1 MINKKELAEVKKKIE
16 QYYYIEKVIVWKNEK
31 LERLIKRLEEIDNDR
46 NSATLPISL
55 HTDLSAVKYDGIGS
69 KSGTLPQSPMDRE
82 IEVIYTR
89 LDTAYCKTQ
98 NEILEL
104 KIEIQKLEDEKE
116 ETAFYIHM
124 LNEESKKI
132 LEYKYKHKKSVTQ
145 VAFLLHLS
153 KSTVCRSFQE
163 IYEWLYK
170 MMEYNGVFEKNVKQ
184 NETKLQQNETILQQI
199 ETKLGLFL

>member
-1 MINKKELAEVKKKIE
+1 MINKKEMEAVKKKIE
-16 QYYYIEKVIVWKNEK
+16 QYYYNEKVIAWKNEK
-31 LERLIKRLEEIDNDR
+31 LERLTKRLEEIDNDR
-46 NSATLPISL
+46 NSSLLPISL
-55 HTDLSAVKYDGIGS
+55 NTDLSAVKYDGIGI
-69 KSGTLPQSPMDRE
+69 KSGALPQSPMERE
-82 IEVIYTR
+82 IEAIYNR
-89 LDTAYCKTQ
+89 LDSAYCKTQ

-104 KIEIQKLEDEKE
+104 KIEIQKLEDSQE

-124 LNEESKKI
+124 LNEESKKV

-145 VAFLLHLS
+145 IAFLLHLS

-170 MMEYNGVFEKNVKQ
+170 MMEYNGVFKKNVKQ
-184 NETKLQQNETILQQI
+184 NETILQQNETKLQQS

>member
-16 QYYYIEKVIVWKNEK
+16 QYYYTEKVIVWKNEK
-31 LERLIKRLEEIDNDR
+31 LERLRKRLQEIDNDR
-46 NSATLPISL
+46 NSAILPVSL
-55 HTDLSAVKYDGIGS
+55 NTDLQAVKYDGIGS
-69 KSGTLPQSPMDRE
+69 KSGALPQSPMERN
-82 IEVIYTR
+82 IEAIYNS
-89 LDTAYCKTQ
+89 LKSAYCRTQ
-98 NEILEL
+98 NEIVGL
-104 KIEIQKLEDEKE
+104 KMEIQKLEDGQE

-132 LEYKYKHKKSVTQ
+132 LEYKYKYKKSVTQ

-153 KSTVCRSFQE
+153 KLTMCRSFQE

-184 NETKLQQNETILQQI
+184 NETKLQQNET
-199 ETKLGLFL
+199 KLGLFL

>member
-1 MINKKELAEVKKKIE
+1 MEAVKKKIE
-16 QYYYIEKVIVWKNEK
+16 KYYYIEKVIVWKNEK

-46 NSATLPISL
+46 NSATLPVSL

-69 KSGTLPQSPMDRE
+69 KSGASPQSPMERN
-82 IEVIYTR
+82 IEAIYNS
-89 LDTAYCKTQ
+89 LESAYCRTQ
-98 NEILEL
+98 NEIVGL
-104 KIEIQKLEDEKE
+104 KMEIQKLEDGQE

-132 LEYKYKHKKSVTQ
+132 LEYKYKHKKSITQ

-184 NETKLQQNETILQQI
+184 NETKLQQNET
-199 ETKLGLFL
+199 KLGLFL

>member
-1 MINKKELAEVKKKIE
+1 MEAVKKKIE
-16 QYYYIEKVIVWKNEK
+16 KYYYIEKVIVWKNEK

-55 HTDLSAVKYDGIGS
+55 QTDLSAVKYDGIGS
-69 KSGTLPQSPMDRE
+69 KSGALSQSPMERN
-82 IEVIYTR
+82 IEAIYNS
-89 LDTAYCKTQ
+89 LESAYCRTQ
-98 NEILEL
+98 NEIVGL
-104 KIEIQKLEDEKE
+104 KMEIQKLEDGQE

-132 LEYKYKHKKSVTQ
+132 LEYKYKYKKSVTQ

-153 KSTVCRSFQE
+153 KLTMCRSFQE

-184 NETKLQQNETILQQI
+184 NETKLQQNET
-199 ETKLGLFL
+199 KLGLFL

>member
-69 KSGTLPQSPMDRE
+69 KSGALSQSPMERN
-82 IEVIYTR
+82 IEAIYNS
-89 LDTAYCKTQ
+89 LESAYCRTQ
-98 NEILEL
+98 NEIVGL
-104 KIEIQKLEDEKE
+104 KMEIQKLEDGQE

-132 LEYKYKHKKSVTQ
+132 LEYKYKYKKSVTQ

-153 KSTVCRSFQE
+153 KLTMCRSFQE

-184 NETKLQQNETILQQI
+184 NETKLQQNET
-199 ETKLGLFL
+199 KLGLFL

>member
-1 MINKKELAEVKKKIE
+1 MEAVKKKIE

-31 LERLIKRLEEIDNDR
+31 LERLRKRLQEIDNDR
-46 NSATLPISL
+46 NSAILPVSL
-55 HTDLSAVKYDGIGS
+55 NTDLQAVKYDGIGS
-69 KSGTLPQSPMDRE
+69 KSGALPQSPMERN
-82 IEVIYTR
+82 IEAIYNS
-89 LDTAYCKTQ
+89 LESAYCRTQ
-98 NEILEL
+98 NEIVGL
-104 KIEIQKLEDEKE
+104 KMEIQKLEDGQE

-132 LEYKYKHKKSVTQ
+132 LEYKYKYKKSVTQ

-153 KSTVCRSFQE
+153 KLTMCRSFQE

-184 NETKLQQNETILQQI
+184 NETKLQQNET
-199 ETKLGLFL
+199 KLGLFL

>member
-1 MINKKELAEVKKKIE
+1 MEAVKKKIE
-16 QYYYIEKVIVWKNEK
+16 KYYYIEKVIVWKNEK

-69 KSGTLPQSPMDRE
+69 KSGALSQSPMERN
-82 IEVIYTR
+82 IEAIYNS
-89 LDTAYCKTQ
+89 LESAYCRTQ
-98 NEILEL
+98 NEIVGL
-104 KIEIQKLEDEKE
+104 KMEIQKLEDGQE

-132 LEYKYKHKKSVTQ
+132 LEYKYKYKKSVTQ

-153 KSTVCRSFQE
+153 KLTMCRSFQE

-184 NETKLQQNETILQQI
+184 NETKLQQNET
-199 ETKLGLFL
+199 KLGLFL

>member
-16 QYYYIEKVIVWKNEK
+16 QYYYTEKVIVWKNEK
-31 LERLIKRLEEIDNDR
+31 LERLTKRLEEIDNDR
-46 NSATLPISL
+46 NSAILPVAL
-55 HTDLSAVKYDGIGS
+55 NTDLSAVKYDGIGS
-69 KSGTLPQSPMDRE
+69 KSGALPQSPMERN
-82 IEVIYTR
+82 IEAIYNS
-89 LDTAYCKTQ
+89 LESAYCRTQ
-98 NEILEL
+98 NEIVGL
-104 KIEIQKLEDEKE
+104 KMEIQKLEDGQE

-132 LEYKYKHKKSVTQ
+132 LEYKYKHKKSITQ

-184 NETKLQQNETILQQI
+184 NETKLQQNET
-199 ETKLGLFL
+199 KLGLFL

>member
-16 QYYYIEKVIVWKNEK
+16 QYYYTEKVIVWKNEK
-31 LERLIKRLEEIDNDR
+31 LERLRKRLEEIDNDR
-46 NSATLPISL
+46 NSAILPVAL
-55 HTDLSAVKYDGIGS
+55 NTDLSAVKYDGIGS
-69 KSGTLPQSPMDRE
+69 KSGALPQSPMERN
-82 IEVIYTR
+82 IEAIYNS
-89 LDTAYCKTQ
+89 LESAYCRTQ
-98 NEILEL
+98 NEIVGL
-104 KIEIQKLEDEKE
+104 KMEIQKLEDGQE

-132 LEYKYKHKKSVTQ
+132 LEYKYKYKKSVTQ

-153 KSTVCRSFQE
+153 KLTMCRSFQE

-184 NETKLQQNETILQQI
+184 NETKLQQNET
-199 ETKLGLFL
+199 KLGLFL

>member
-1 MINKKELAEVKKKIE
+1 MEAVKKKIE
-16 QYYYIEKVIVWKNEK
+16 KYYYIEKVIVWKNEK

-46 NSATLPISL
+46 NSATLPVSL

-69 KSGTLPQSPMDRE
+69 KSGALPQSPMERN
-82 IEVIYTR
+82 IEAIYNS
-89 LDTAYCKTQ
+89 LESAYCRTQ
-98 NEILEL
+98 NEIVGL
-104 KIEIQKLEDEKE
+104 KMEIQKLEDGQE

-132 LEYKYKHKKSVTQ
+132 LEYKYKHKKSITQ

-184 NETKLQQNETILQQI
+184 NETKLQQNET
-199 ETKLGLFL
+199 KLGLFL

>member
-1 MINKKELAEVKKKIE
+1 MINKEEMEAVKKKIE
-16 QYYYIEKVIVWKNEK
+16 KYYYIEKVIVWKNEK

-46 NSATLPISL
+46 NSATLPVSL
-55 HTDLSAVKYDGIGS
+55 NTDLQAVKYDGIGS
-69 KSGTLPQSPMDRE
+69 KSGALSQSPMERN
-82 IEVIYTR
+82 IEAIYNS
-89 LDTAYCKTQ
+89 LESAYCRTQ
-98 NEILEL
+98 NEIVGL
-104 KIEIQKLEDEKE
+104 KMEIQKLEDGQE

-132 LEYKYKHKKSVTQ
+132 LEYKYKYKKSVTQ

-153 KSTVCRSFQE
+153 KLTMCRSFQE

-184 NETKLQQNETILQQI
+184 NETKLQQNET
-199 ETKLGLFL
+199 KLGLFL

>member
-1 MINKKELAEVKKKIE
+1 MEAVKKKIE
-16 QYYYIEKVIVWKNEK
+16 KYYYSEKVIVWKNEK

-69 KSGTLPQSPMDRE
+69 KSGALSQSPMERN
-82 IEVIYTR
+82 IEAIYNS
-89 LDTAYCKTQ
+89 LESAYCRTQ
-98 NEILEL
+98 NEIVGL
-104 KIEIQKLEDEKE
+104 KMEIQKLEDGQE

-132 LEYKYKHKKSVTQ
+132 LEYKYKYKKSVTQ

-153 KSTVCRSFQE
+153 KLTMCRSFQE

-184 NETKLQQNETILQQI
+184 NETKLQQNET
-199 ETKLGLFL
+199 KLGLFL

>member
-1 MINKKELAEVKKKIE
+1 MINKEEMEAVKKKIE
-16 QYYYIEKVIVWKNEK
+16 KYYYIEKVIVWKNEK

-46 NSATLPISL
+46 NSATLPVSL

-69 KSGTLPQSPMDRE
+69 KSGALSQSPMERN
-82 IEVIYTR
+82 IEAIYNS
-89 LDTAYCKTQ
+89 LESAYCRTQ
-98 NEILEL
+98 NEIVGL
-104 KIEIQKLEDEKE
+104 KMEIQKLEDGQE

-132 LEYKYKHKKSVTQ
+132 LEYKYKYKKSVTQ

-153 KSTVCRSFQE
+153 KLTMCRSFQE

-184 NETKLQQNETILQQI
+184 NETKLQQNET
-199 ETKLGLFL
+199 KLGLFL

>member
-1 MINKKELAEVKKKIE
+1 MINKEEMEAVKKKIE

-31 LERLIKRLEEIDNDR
+31 LERLMKRLQEIDNDR
-46 NSATLPISL
+46 NSAILPVSL
-55 HTDLSAVKYDGIGS
+55 NTDLQAVKYDGIGS
-69 KSGTLPQSPMDRE
+69 KSGALPQSPMERN
-82 IEVIYTR
+82 IEAIYNS
-89 LDTAYCKTQ
+89 LESAYCRTQ
-98 NEILEL
+98 NEIVGL
-104 KIEIQKLEDEKE
+104 KMEIQKLEDGQE

-132 LEYKYKHKKSVTQ
+132 LEYKYKCKKSVTQ

-153 KSTVCRSFQE
+153 KSTICRSFQE

-184 NETKLQQNETILQQI
+184 NETKTQQN
-199 ETKLGLFL
+199 ETKLGLF

>member
-1 MINKKELAEVKKKIE
+1 MINKEEMEAVKKKIE
-16 QYYYIEKVIVWKNEK
+16 KYYYIEKVIVWKNEK

-69 KSGTLPQSPMDRE
+69 KSGALSQSPMERN
-82 IEVIYTR
+82 IEAIYNS
-89 LDTAYCKTQ
+89 LESAYCRTQ
-98 NEILEL
+98 NEIVGL
-104 KIEIQKLEDEKE
+104 KMEIQKLEDGQE

-132 LEYKYKHKKSVTQ
+132 LEYKYKYKKSVTQ

-153 KSTVCRSFQE
+153 KLTMCRSFQE

-184 NETKLQQNETILQQI
+184 NETKLQQNET
-199 ETKLGLFL
+199 KLGLFL

>member
-1 MINKKELAEVKKKIE
+1 MEAVKKKIE

-31 LERLIKRLEEIDNDR
+31 LERLMKRLEEIDNDR
-46 NSATLPISL
+46 NSAVLPVSL
-55 HTDLSAVKYDGIGS
+55 NADLQAVKYDSIGS
-69 KSGTLPQSPMDRE
+69 KSGALPQSPMERN
-82 IEVIYTR
+82 IEAIYNS
-89 LDTAYCKTQ
+89 LESAYCRTQ
-98 NEILEL
+98 NEIVGL
-104 KIEIQKLEDEKE
+104 KMEIQKLEDGQE

-132 LEYKYKHKKSVTQ
+132 LEYKYKCKKSVTQ

-153 KSTVCRSFQE
+153 KSTICRSFQE

-184 NETKLQQNETILQQI
+184 NETKTQQN
-199 ETKLGLFL
+199 ETKLGLF

>member
-16 QYYYIEKVIVWKNEK
+16 QYYYTEKVIVWKNEK
-31 LERLIKRLEEIDNDR
+31 LERLRKRLQEIDNDR
-46 NSATLPISL
+46 NSAILPVSL
-55 HTDLSAVKYDGIGS
+55 NTDLQAVKYDGIGS
-69 KSGTLPQSPMDRE
+69 KSGALSQSPMERN
-82 IEVIYTR
+82 IEAIYNS
-89 LDTAYCKTQ
+89 LESAYCRTQ
-98 NEILEL
+98 NEIVGL
-104 KIEIQKLEDEKE
+104 KMEIQKLEDGQE

-132 LEYKYKHKKSVTQ
+132 LEYKYKYKKSVTQ

-153 KSTVCRSFQE
+153 KLTMCRSFQE

-184 NETKLQQNETILQQI
+184 NETKLQQNET
-199 ETKLGLFL
+199 KLGLFL

>member
-1 MINKKELAEVKKKIE
+1 MEAVKKKIE

-31 LERLIKRLEEIDNDR
+31 LERLTKRLEEIDNDR
-46 NSATLPISL
+46 NSAILPVAL
-55 HTDLSAVKYDGIGS
+55 NTDLSAVKYDGIGS
-69 KSGTLPQSPMDRE
+69 KSGALPQSPMERN
-82 IEVIYTR
+82 IEAIYNS
-89 LDTAYCKTQ
+89 LESAYCRTQ
-98 NEILEL
+98 NEIVGL
-104 KIEIQKLEDEKE
+104 KMEIQKLEDGQE

-132 LEYKYKHKKSVTQ
+132 LEYKYKYKKSVTQ

-153 KSTVCRSFQE
+153 KLTMCRSFQE

-184 NETKLQQNETILQQI
+184 NETKLQQNET
-199 ETKLGLFL
+199 KLGLFL

>member
-1 MINKKELAEVKKKIE
+1 MINKEEMEAVKKKIE

-31 LERLIKRLEEIDNDR
+31 LERLMKRLQEIDNDR
-46 NSATLPISL
+46 NSAILPVSL
-55 HTDLSAVKYDGIGS
+55 NTDLQAVKYDGIGS
-69 KSGTLPQSPMDRE
+69 KSGALPQSPMERN
-82 IEVIYTR
+82 IEAIYNN
-89 LDTAYCKTQ
+89 LESAYCRTQ
-98 NEILEL
+98 NEIVGL
-104 KIEIQKLEDEKE
+104 KMEIQKLEDGQE

-132 LEYKYKHKKSVTQ
+132 LEYKYKYKKSVTQ

-153 KSTVCRSFQE
+153 KSTICRSFQE

-184 NETKLQQNETILQQI
+184 NETKTQQNETILQQN
-199 ETKLGLFL
+199 ETKLGLF

>member
-1 MINKKELAEVKKKIE
+1 MINKEEMEAVKKKIE

-31 LERLIKRLEEIDNDR
+31 LERLMKRLEEIDNDR
-46 NSATLPISL
+46 NSAVLPVSL
-55 HTDLSAVKYDGIGS
+55 NADLQAVKYDSIGS
-69 KSGTLPQSPMDRE
+69 KSGALPQSPMERN
-82 IEVIYTR
+82 IEAIYNS
-89 LDTAYCKTQ
+89 LESAYCRTQ
-98 NEILEL
+98 NEIVGL
-104 KIEIQKLEDEKE
+104 KMEIQKLEDGQE

-132 LEYKYKHKKSVTQ
+132 LEYKYKCKKSVTQ

-153 KSTVCRSFQE
+153 KSTICRSFQE

-184 NETKLQQNETILQQI
+184 NETKTQQN
-199 ETKLGLFL
+199 ETKLGLF

>member
-16 QYYYIEKVIVWKNEK
+16 QYYYTEKVIVWKNEK
-31 LERLIKRLEEIDNDR
+31 LERLRKRLQEIDNDR
-46 NSATLPISL
+46 NSAILPVSL
-55 HTDLSAVKYDGIGS
+55 NTDLQAVKYDGIGS
-69 KSGTLPQSPMDRE
+69 KSGALPQSPMERN
-82 IEVIYTR
+82 IEAIYNS
-89 LDTAYCKTQ
+89 LESAYCRTQ
-98 NEILEL
+98 NEIVGL
-104 KIEIQKLEDEKE
+104 KMEIQKLEDGQE

-132 LEYKYKHKKSVTQ
+132 LEYKYKYKKSVTQ

-153 KSTVCRSFQE
+153 KLTMCRSFQE

-184 NETKLQQNETILQQI
+184 NETKLQQNET
-199 ETKLGLFL
+199 KLGLFL

>member
-1 MINKKELAEVKKKIE
+1 MEAVKKKIE
-16 QYYYIEKVIVWKNEK
+16 KYYYIEKVIVWKNEK

-46 NSATLPISL
+46 NSATLPVSL
-55 HTDLSAVKYDGIGS
+55 NTDLQAVKYDGIGS
-69 KSGTLPQSPMDRE
+69 KSGALSQSPMERN
-82 IEVIYTR
+82 IEAIYNS
-89 LDTAYCKTQ
+89 LESAYCRTQ
-98 NEILEL
+98 NEIVGL
-104 KIEIQKLEDEKE
+104 KMEIQKLEDGQE

-132 LEYKYKHKKSVTQ
+132 LEYKYKYKKSVTQ

-153 KSTVCRSFQE
+153 KLTMCRSFQE

-184 NETKLQQNETILQQI
+184 NETKLQQNET
-199 ETKLGLFL
+199 KLGLFL

>member
-1 MINKKELAEVKKKIE
+1 MINKEEMEAVKKKIE
-16 QYYYIEKVIVWKNEK
+16 KYYYIEKVIVWKNEK

-46 NSATLPISL
+46 NSATLPVSL

-69 KSGTLPQSPMDRE
+69 KSGALPQSPMDRE
-82 IEVIYTR
+82 IEVIYNS
-89 LDTAYCKTQ
+89 LESAYCRTQ
-98 NEILEL
+98 NEIVGL
-104 KIEIQKLEDEKE
+104 KMEIQKLEDGQE

-132 LEYKYKHKKSVTQ
+132 LEYKYKYKKSVTQ

-153 KSTVCRSFQE
+153 KLTMCRSFQE

-184 NETKLQQNETILQQI
+184 NKTKLQQNET
-199 ETKLGLFL
+199 KLGLFL